1 MFRIVCII
9 VLMFR
14 LVYFSKFIVMLRG
27 YNVLIFYLFIVNDE
41 NRVFSLF
48 IDKCIKVSILN
59 FDFIWIVLLR

>member
-1 MFRIVCII
+1 
-9 VLMFR
+9 MFR
-14 LVYFSKFIVMLRG
+14 LFYFSKFIVMLRG

-59 FDFIWIVLLR
+59 FDYILIVY

>member
-1 MFRIVCII
+1 MFRTVCII

-14 LVYFSKFIVMLRG
+14 LFYFSKFIVMLRG

-48 IDKCIKVSILN
+48 IDKCIKVSIGILN
-59 FDFIWIVLLR
+59 FDYILIVY